1 MHPDSVIEI
10 EDLSVEFRTESGI
23 VTAVRDLSLTIRRS
37 ETVVLVGESGSG
49 KSVTALAIMKLVRHP
64 AGRIRS
70 GAIRFRCKD
79 GKVRDLVGQPEAE
92 MRRIRGSDIAMI
104 FQEPMTTLDPVFNI
118 GRQIGEAIVTHQGV
132 DWREANR
139 RSAELLGL
147 LGFAEPERRLRN
159 YPHELSGGMRQRVVI
174 AMALACRP
182 ALLIADEPTTALD
195 VTIQAQ
201 ILCEI
206 GKVQRELGISL
217 LFITHNL
224 GVAAQIADRVVVMYT
239 GRTVEEANVREL
251 FAQPLM
257 PYTRGL
263 LNAVPRL
270 GTAGSEG
277 AELASIPGVVPPINR
292 LPPGCTFSPRCRW
305 AEPGRCTEKVPMLE
319 EIGNARRV
327 ACVRW
332 REIAEGRA

>member
-10 EDLSVEFRTESGI
+10 EGLTVEFRTEYGP
-23 VTAVRDLSLTIRRS
+23 VTAVRDLSLTIRRG

-49 KSVTALAIMKLVRHP
+49 KSVTALAIMRLLRHP

-70 GAIRFRCKD
+70 GAILFRCKD
-79 GKVRDLVGQPEAE
+79 GKVRDLARQPERE
-92 MRRIRGSDIAMI
+92 MRRLRGSEIAMI

-132 DWREANR
+132 DWTEADR

-147 LGFAEPERRLRN
+147 LGFSEPERRLRN

-174 AMALACRP
+174 AMALACLP

-201 ILCEI
+201 ILLEI

-239 GRTVEEANVREL
+239 GRTVEEAGVADL
-251 FAQPLM
+251 FAKPLM

-263 LNAVPRL
+263 LNSVPRL
-270 GTAGSEG
+270 GMAGTDG
-277 AELASIPGVVPPINR
+277 AELASIPGTVPPISQ
-292 LPPGCTFSPRCRW
+292 LPPGCTFSPRCNW
-305 AEPGRCTEKVPMLE
+305 AVPGRCTDTVPAYE
-319 EIGNARRV
+319 DIGQARRV

-332 REIAEGRA
+332 REIAEGCA